1 VVVQNST
8 DINQP
13 VVSLRERKKLKTR
26 VAIQKHALKLFRKQG
41 YVETTVEQIAATAE
55 ISPST
60 FFRYFPSKEDLVMYD
75 PMDDVFIA
83 VFRKQP
89 SSLKVIPAFRA
100 TMREIFINM
109 PADEIAEIEEKAKIM
124 YGVPELHSRTMDEIM
139 RSFEL
144 FTKVIAERVGRPD
157 TDLEVQTTVGAILGV
172 MMPIFLHMFDVQDD
186 PQKAF
191 KQMDDALGLL
201 ENGLKL

>member
-1 VVVQNST
+1 VKNPA

-13 VVSLRERKKLKTR
+13 AGSLRERKKLKTR
-26 VAIQKHALKLFRKQG
+26 VAIQKHALKLFRKHG
-41 YVETTVEQIAATAE
+41 YAETTVEQIAAAAE

-75 PMDDVFIA
+75 PMDDVFIE

-89 SSLKVIPAFRA
+89 SGLKVIPAFRA
-100 TMREIFINM
+100 TMREIYAHIS
-109 PADEIAEIEEKAKIM
+109 ADEIAGIE
-124 YGVPELHSRTMDEIM
+124 VPDLRSRAMDEII
-139 RSFEL
+139 RSFEM

-157 TDLEVQTTVGAILGV
+157 TDLEVQATVGAILGV
-172 MMPIFLHMFDVQDD
+172 MMPSYMNMFDIQDS
-186 PQKAF
+186 PEKAF

-201 ENGLKL
+201 ENGLNL

>member
-1 VVVQNST
+1 MDVKEKSEC
-8 DINQP
+8 NQSGG
-13 VVSLRERKKLKTR
+13 SLRERKKLKTR

-41 YVETTVEQIAATAE
+41 YAETTVEQIAAAAE

-75 PMDDVFIA
+75 PMDDVFIE

-89 SSLKVIPAFRA
+89 PGLKVIPAFRA
-100 TMREIFINM
+100 TMREIYAHISE
-109 PADEIAEIEEKAKIM
+109 DEIAGIEEKAKIM
-124 YGVPELHSRTMDEIM
+124 YGVPELRSRAMDEMI
-139 RSFEL
+139 RSFGM

-157 TDLEVQTTVGAILGV
+157 TDLEVQSTVGAILGV
-172 MMPIFLHMFDVQDD
+172 MMPSYMNMFDIQDS
-186 PQKAF
+186 PEKAF

-201 ENGLKL
+201 ENGLNL